1 MAGQTRLIK
10 GRIKSAT
17 NISKITKAMEM
28 VSASKMRRAQDQA
41 LRSRPYTHKLVEMLH
56 TIAKFTET
64 SLHPLLQQGKPEA
77 PVAFVLISTDR
88 GLAGSLNA
96 NLFRA
101 VMKEVDANPNCVLI
115 TVGKKAKEF
124 ALKTG
129 KTIVAEFNKV
139 PDSPSLAEV
148 IPISSILTEGF
159 LAGQFS
165 RVLTIHM
172 QFVSTLAQKPEINQ
186 LLPIAT
192 GEADKIGMTES
203 NSHTEKELRQ
213 EYIFEPSAQEMLGI
227 LLPFYAENGFYQ
239 IMLEAKASEHSARM
253 VAMKNASENAKD
265 VVSSLRLEY
274 NKSRQAAITSEL
286 LDITTASLTV
296 GA

>member
-1 MAGQTRLIK
+1 MAGQARLIK
-10 GRIKSAT
+10 SRIKSAT

-28 VSASKMRRAQDQA
+28 VSASKMRRSQEQA
-41 LRSRPYTHKLVEMLH
+41 LKSRPYTHKLVDMLH
-56 TIAKFTET
+56 TIAAYTES
-64 SLHPLLQQGKPEA
+64 SLHPLLQQGSPDA
-77 PVAFVLISTDR
+77 PVAFVVISTDR

-101 VMKEVDANPNCVLI
+101 VMKEVDATPNCVFI
-115 TVGKKAKEF
+115 TVGKKAKDF

-129 KTIVAEFNKV
+129 KTIVGEFSKL
-139 PDSPSLAEV
+139 PDSLSLAQV
-148 IPISSILTEGF
+148 MPISSLLTDGF

-165 RVLTIHM
+165 LVKTIHM
-172 QFVSTLAQKPEINQ
+172 QFVSTLTQKPEVNQ
-186 LLPIAT
+186 LLPVAT
-192 GEADKIGMTES
+192 SDAKGLADQTPAL
-203 NSHTEKELRQ
+203 KEPELKK
-213 EYIFEPSAQEMLGI
+213 EYTFEPSAKEMLGI

-253 VAMKNASENAKD
+253 VAMKNASDNAKD

-286 LDITTASLTV
+286 LDITTASLTM
-296 GA
+296 GS